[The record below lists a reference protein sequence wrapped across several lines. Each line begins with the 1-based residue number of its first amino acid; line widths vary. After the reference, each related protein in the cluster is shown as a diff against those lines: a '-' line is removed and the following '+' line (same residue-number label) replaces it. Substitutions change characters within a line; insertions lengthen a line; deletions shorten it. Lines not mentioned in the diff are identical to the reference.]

1 MDIICKMI
9 FGSHLYG
16 LNTPTSDTDYKS
28 IYLPTKKELLL
39 GTWKKVI
46 RISGGKANEKNTA
59 EDVDEEAIALPEFI
73 SQACKGETYAIDMLH
88 CTPECLVSSS
98 TIWDTLVYSRS
109 SFYSKDMKAYI
120 GYLKRQVAK
129 YGIKSSRYGAAK
141 EVYDLLNKT
150 KVSVRL
156 IDIIEDLPIN
166 EFCSIEEKNMTNRED
181 VLFYN
186 VCGSSHELTI
196 SIDELICRIGKF
208 LDNYGVRVKLAERNE
223 GIDWKAVSHALRAG
237 FQLRDIFVDGDFSY
251 PLKETEFI
259 LSVKNGELNFVD
271 EVSPLLENLLSEL
284 EDLASKSYLPDK
296 INTLLWDEYL
306 LDVYDRYVLST

>member
-1 MDIICKMI
+1 MNIICKMV

-98 TIWDTLVYSRS
+98 TIWDTLVYSRA

-129 YGIKSSRYGAAK
+129 YGIKSGRYAAIK
-141 EVYDLLNKT
+141 EVHNIASEISIYETLSSI
-150 KVSVRL
+150 VS
-156 IDIIEDLPIN
+156 ILPEN
-166 EFCSIEEKNMTNRED
+166 EFCKIVVKDIPNRGE
-181 VLFYN
+181 VEYYE
-186 VCGSSHELTI
+186 VCGSLHEL
-196 SIDELICRIGKF
+196 SITLSEFWGRLNKMLEG
-208 LDNYGVRVKLAERNE
+208 YGARVKLAENNE

-237 FQLRDIFVDGDFSY
+237 LQLRDIFVDGDFSY
-251 PLKETEFI
+251 PLAETDFLLKVKKGEF
-259 LSVKNGELNFVD
+259 NFVD
-271 EVSPLLENLLSEL
+271 QVSPILEGLLNEL
-284 EDLASKSYLPDK
+284 EDLSTRSSFPDK
-296 INTLLWDEYL
+296 VDTDLWDRYL
-306 LDVYDRYVLST
+306 LVVYDDFVLNI